1 MIFKDHK
8 TLYSYITVILFALL
22 IILIGS
28 QGTGVIGKTASFLF
42 FIIVITFSAAVGGL
56 KTGILTTL
64 IAVFTAMLS
73 LFSNSFS
80 LTEKIVPLYE
90 ILLIGCTGAL
100 LSYVIEKYKKTNL
113 ENEYLKKEKEN
124 LKVIKSLEEEN
135 LKVKQEIR
143 IRDEFLSIASHELK
157 TPLTTML
164 LKIQLI
170 LHNIRNVSLARFS
183 VENLLQMLETAEQQT
198 QRLSRIITD
207 LLSVSLITTG
217 RLSVEP
223 GKINLSEV
231 VTEVVNEFSEKLQK
245 DGYQIKLDVEK
256 EVEIIAD
263 KMRIKQVVANL
274 ISNAIKYGNKKT
286 IEVKVKKDNSMAKI
300 IVKDEGLGIGPT
312 EKDKIFELFERG
324 GMNGSDIKG
333 LGVGLFISNQIIKA
347 HKGSIKVDSKSNSGS
362 TFTVE
367 LPIK

>member
-124 LKVIKSLEEEN
+124 LKVIK
-135 LKVKQEIR
+135 
-143 IRDEFLSIASHELK
+143 
-157 TPLTTML
+157 
-164 LKIQLI
+164 
-170 LHNIRNVSLARFS
+170 
-183 VENLLQMLETAEQQT
+183 
-198 QRLSRIITD
+198 RL
-207 LLSVSLITTG
+207 
-217 RLSVEP
+217 
-223 GKINLSEV
+223 
-231 VTEVVNEFSEKLQK
+231 
-245 DGYQIKLDVEK
+245 
-256 EVEIIAD
+256 
-263 KMRIKQVVANL
+263 
-274 ISNAIKYGNKKT
+274 
-286 IEVKVKKDNSMAKI
+286 
-300 IVKDEGLGIGPT
+300 
-312 EKDKIFELFERG
+312 
-324 GMNGSDIKG
+324 
-333 LGVGLFISNQIIKA
+333 
-347 HKGSIKVDSKSNSGS
+347 
-362 TFTVE
+362 
-367 LPIK
+367 